1 MAATLNSTTNLP
13 SEHFASI
20 SEQEEKELR
29 RVFETLTDYAQKA
42 PLIRE
47 KDNLERWLSEN
58 KSRSHSTIDEVAIE
72 TNRRIE
78 EIQRE
83 LKKFDTIPYSD
94 KRRKMSVADVTE
106 KIQELKQIRPRR
118 RETEDSDSSGE
129 RRWTKI
135 SKREIEEMVWEV
147 DENLDG
153 FLDWQEFKLM
163 FNRNITDRT
172 GLEPSRMFNLTQFLI
187 YDSKNQGYITVDE
200 TMHLLYARYGR
211 VVMEQ
216 KLKELFG
223 EDMQE
228 TGIGGG
234 EITYDEYVASVDRVQ
249 LAKFLETNL
258 GRKAKDIQKL
268 FAATNNSSGST
279 SSVAK
284 SR

>member
-1 MAATLNSTTNLP
+1 MAATLNSTTSLP

-58 KSRSHSTIDEVAIE
+58 KSRSHSTIDEVTIE

-118 RETEDSDSSGE
+118 RETEESDSSGE

-172 GLEPSRMFNLTQFLI
+172 GLEPSRMVCFVL
-187 YDSKNQGYITVDE
+187 D
-200 TMHLLYARYGR
+200 
-211 VVMEQ
+211 
-216 KLKELFG
+216 
-223 EDMQE
+223 
-228 TGIGGG
+228 
-234 EITYDEYVASVDRVQ
+234 
-249 LAKFLETNL
+249 
-258 GRKAKDIQKL
+258 
-268 FAATNNSSGST
+268 
-279 SSVAK
+279 
-284 SR
+284 